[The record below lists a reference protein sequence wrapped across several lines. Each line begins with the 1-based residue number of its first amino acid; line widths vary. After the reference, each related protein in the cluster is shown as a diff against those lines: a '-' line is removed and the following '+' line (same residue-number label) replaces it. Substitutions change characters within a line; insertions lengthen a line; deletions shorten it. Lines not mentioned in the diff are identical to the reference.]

1 VSPLISPDPSF
12 TKEGI
17 KDSSPWKGEAGR
29 EFMENSGV
37 PNFLLDKDIWRG
49 QTESV

>member
-1 VSPLISPDPSF
+1 VGREFKGNYGDSNL
-12 TKEGI
+12 
-17 KDSSPWKGEAGR
+17 DSSPWKGEAGR